1 MARRARSFPVDPNCA
16 TREHKT
22 MTLSPFD
29 LAAIF
34 LSLSAVIGWLNL
46 ALFRLPAGVA
56 MLIVGLVATLALT
69 GLDHVAPGLGVG
81 ATVGQLVRQV
91 DFSAAVLRFML
102 AYLLFAGAMH
112 VDFEALMRRGWTAAG
127 LATFGVIISAAV
139 VGAGFWLAAHLIG
152 VRLSFA
158 WALVFGVLISPT
170 DPVGVLA
177 ALKRTS
183 LVPDIRALIEGEAL
197 FNDGVGVVLFGAAVT
212 LAVDGGPFAPLPILG
227 QVLLQAGGGGALG
240 ALAGVVVIQAMRA
253 IDDYGVEVGLTL
265 ALATGVYALAQ
276 ALHLSGP
283 IAVVVAGLM
292 LGRHSAGEAMSEQT
306 RRYTRAF
313 WTIVDDN
320 LNGVLFLL
328 VGLEVVSL
336 KFERSVDALAAAAI
350 PLIFIGRWASLAGP
364 ATVVGLI
371 DRDVKPGLVAVLT
384 WAGVRGGLSVAMALS
399 LPPSRERAIILAAT
413 YVVVVFSIIVQ
424 SLTLEPLIIRLGYG
438 KALAPGA

>member
-1 MARRARSFPVDPNCA
+1 
-16 TREHKT
+16 
-22 MTLSPFD
+22 MTLSLFD
-29 LAAIF
+29 LAALF

-46 ALFRLPAGVA
+46 KLLRLPTGVA
-56 MLIVGLVATLALT
+56 MLLVGLMSTLALV
-69 GLDHVAPGLGVG
+69 GVNRLAPGLGIG
-81 ATVGQLVRQV
+81 RTVGEVVRQV

-112 VDFEALMRRGWTAAG
+112 VDLEALKQRAWTAAV
-127 LATFGVIISAAV
+127 LATVGVIVSASV
-139 VGAGFWLAAHLIG
+139 IGGGFWLVARGIG
-152 VRLSFA
+152 VPLTFA

-177 ALKRTS
+177 TLKRTS
-183 LVPDIRALIEGEAL
+183 LVADIRALIEGEAL
-197 FNDGVGVVLFGAAVT
+197 FNDGVGVVLFGAA
-212 LAVDGGPFAPLPILG
+212 LALASGGGAISPLLLTG

-240 ALAGVVVIQAMRA
+240 LLLGLVAIRAMRS
-253 IDDYGVEVGLTL
+253 IDDYAVEVGITL

-276 ALHLSGP
+276 ALNLSGP

-292 LGRHSAGEAMSEQT
+292 CGRRSVREAMSEQT

-313 WTIVDDN
+313 WTIVDEN

-328 VGLEVVSL
+328 VGLEVFTL
-336 KFERSVDALAAAAI
+336 KFDRLVDLLAAAAI
-350 PLIFIGRWASLAGP
+350 PLILLGRWASLAGP
-364 ATVVGLI
+364 ATVLSAI
-371 DRDVKPGLVAVLT
+371 DGGVKPGLVVVLT

-424 SLTLEPLIIRLGYG
+424 SLTLERVVIRMGYG
-438 KALAPGA
+438 RGVETGSGG